1 MGEVAGDSGYFVCA
15 CGPLRL
21 SLKAFEE
28 DLLCLPLMIFRP
40 ILAGIQILRRFL
52 GHEDRDGLINN

>member
-1 MGEVAGDSGYFVCA
+1 V
-15 CGPLRL
+15 
-21 SLKAFEE
+21 FEE
-28 DLLCLPLMIFRP
+28 DLLFLPWLVFRP